1 MTIENTSLDAQAVI
15 EEAKRIVND
24 APDPFSGVIKFL
36 HQRPENEP
44 IEGSLVDRVLVETFG
59 SHEAIPQIIKAI
71 SAAVVKITRN
81 SNTIKITNQHP
92 TKEKLGDIF
101 IKKENVVTFDVAEE
115 KGVLVLK
122 KIDGLLGVE
131 HGLEV
136 PLEKIEVK
144 PPKLIV
150 TVDMGFIKPQKS
162 LNII

>member
-1 MTIENTSLDAQAVI
+1 MTTENTSLDAQAII
-15 EEAKRIVND
+15 EEAKRIV
-24 APDPFSGVIKFL
+24 AAASDPFTGVIKFL

-44 IEGSLVDRVLVETFG
+44 LEGSLVERVMVETFG
-59 SHEAIPQIIKAI
+59 SKEAIPQIIIAI
-71 SAAVVKITRN
+71 SAAVVKITRHA
-81 SNTIKITNQHP
+81 NTIKITNEHP

-136 PLEKIEVK
+136 PLDKIEVK

-150 TVDMGFIKPQKS
+150 TIDMGFIKPQKS

>member
-1 MTIENTSLDAQAVI
+1 MTTENTSLDTQAII
-15 EEAKRIVND
+15 ENAKRIVS
-24 APDPFSGVIKFL
+24 AASDPFSGVIRFL

-44 IEGSLVDRVLVETFG
+44 LEGSLVEQVLVETFG
-59 SHEAIPQIIKAI
+59 SHDSIPQIIKAI
-71 SAAVVKITRN
+71 SAAVTKITR
-81 SNTIKITNQHP
+81 SANTIKITNQHP
-92 TKEKLGDIF
+92 TKEQLGDIF
-101 IKKENVVTFDVAEE
+101 IKKENVVTFEVAEE

-136 PLEKIEVK
+136 PLDKIEVK

>member
-1 MTIENTSLDAQAVI
+1 MTTENTSLDAQAI
-15 EEAKRIVND
+15 IDEAKRIV
-24 APDPFSGVIKFL
+24 AAASDPFTGVIKFL

-44 IEGSLVDRVLVETFG
+44 LEGVLVERVMVETFG

-71 SAAVVKITRN
+71 SAAVVKITRTA
-81 SNTIKITNQHP
+81 NTIKITNQHP
-92 TKEKLGDIF
+92 TKEQLGDIF

-136 PLEKIEVK
+136 PLDKIEVK